1 MATSMN
7 TTLVFLLVCGVMLSA
22 LAPSSADF
30 LTDEFKKWVTEHGV
44 KYRSKAESLKRFGIF
59 KANYLF
65 INESNHN
72 PKIDFKLGL
81 NKFADMTNKEFLA
94 KFTGYT
100 ALSTKP
106 ASTSFRYAD
115 TTPPSSIDWRTLGAV
130 NAVKD
135 QGQCGSCWAFGAVA
149 TIEGI
154 TKIKKGYLPSLSEQ
168 ELVDCVSDCAGCDG
182 GLQDNAFKWV
192 IKNGGIDSEEDYA
205 YTAQNGTCDAT
216 KTKHFT
222 ASITGYED
230 VPSFNETAL
239 MNAVANQPVTVSI
252 DAGGL
257 FFQFYSSGI
266 FRGPCGLNLD
276 HAVTAVGYGGDGPF
290 GKYWIVRNSWGSTWG
305 EQGYIRMWKD
315 SGVPSG
321 LCGIALDSSYP
332 IA

>member
-7 TTLVFLLVCGVMLSA
+7 TLVFLLACGVMLSV

-30 LTDEFKKWVTEHGV
+30 LTDEFKKWVTEHRV
-44 KYRSKAESLKRFGIF
+44 KYKSKAETLKRFGIF

-72 PKIDFKLGL
+72 PKVDFKLGL

-100 ALSTKP
+100 PLTTKP
-106 ASTSFRYAD
+106 APTSFRYAD
-115 TTPPSSIDWRTLGAV
+115 TTAPSSIDWRTLGAV

-135 QGQCGSCWAFGAVA
+135 QGQCG
-149 TIEGI
+149 
-154 TKIKKGYLPSLSEQ
+154 
-168 ELVDCVSDCAGCDG
+168 CDG
-182 GLQDNAFKWV
+182 GLQDSAFKWV

-216 KTKHFT
+216 KTKRYI

-252 DAGGL
+252 DASGL

-276 HAVTAVGYGGDGPF
+276 HAVTVVGYGGSGTF
-290 GKYWIVRNSWGSTWG
+290 GKYWIVRNSWGTTWG
-305 EQGYIRMWKD
+305 EEGYIRMWKD
-315 SGVPSG
+315 SGLPTG

-332 IA
+332 LLN

>member
-7 TTLVFLLVCGVMLSA
+7 NTLVFLLVCGVMLSA

-115 TTPPSSIDWRTLGAV
+115 TTAPSSIDWRTLGAV

-135 QGQCGSCWAFGAVA
+135 QGQCG
-149 TIEGI
+149 E
-154 TKIKKGYLPSLSEQ
+154 Y
-168 ELVDCVSDCAGCDG
+168 
-182 GLQDNAFKWV
+182 
-192 IKNGGIDSEEDYA
+192 
-205 YTAQNGTCDAT
+205 
-216 KTKHFT
+216 
-222 ASITGYED
+222 
-230 VPSFNETAL
+230 
-239 MNAVANQPVTVSI
+239 
-252 DAGGL
+252 
-257 FFQFYSSGI
+257 
-266 FRGPCGLNLD
+266 
-276 HAVTAVGYGGDGPF
+276 
-290 GKYWIVRNSWGSTWG
+290 
-305 EQGYIRMWKD
+305 
-315 SGVPSG
+315 
-321 LCGIALDSSYP
+321 
-332 IA
+332 